1 MFIYDPDYSFTWPVT
16 VRMPE
21 AGADVEHSF
30 TATFCLPTDETDLF
44 ERPAGETTAEMIDNA
59 RERMREVWIGW
70 DGIEVKNGGK
80 LPFSAG
86 ARDNLL
92 SIRAVRVAVTE
103 AYFAALVEVR
113 EKN

>member
-1 MFIYDPDYSFTWPVT
+1 MFIYDPFYTFTWPVT
-16 VRMPE
+16 VRMP
-21 AGADVEHSF
+21 AGGTDVESIF
-30 TATFCLPTDETDLF
+30 TATFCLPKDEVDLF
-44 ERPAGETTAEMIDNA
+44 TRPDGDTTAEMIDNA

-70 DGIEVKNGGK
+70 DGIEVKGGEA
-80 LPFSAG
+80 LPYSNA

-103 AYFAALVEVR
+103 AYFAAMVEVR